1 MNQLEEFE
9 QQIAAVREKEEKVL
23 IVTGKPGSGKSKLMR
38 EAAEAKGWD
47 YIDARLLITEEFLKL
62 LPAERRSKAPE
73 MLKDQLTGYHGDV
86 IMLDRVQTFF
96 VPVFN
101 IDPKSVIDELGKTY
115 TLVIAWPG
123 YVNNGLLCYDKFD
136 GTESI
141 RLSAANYTIWN
152 VG

>member
-1 MNQLEEFE
+1 
-9 QQIAAVREKEEKVL
+9 
-23 IVTGKPGSGKSKLMR
+23 
-38 EAAEAKGWD
+38 
-47 YIDARLLITEEFLKL
+47 
-62 LPAERRSKAPE
+62 
-73 MLKDQLTGYHGDV
+73 MLKEQLTGHHGDV